1 MFSVVNDKRC
11 FLWSILA
18 LLHPEQHGNHLTR
31 VLKYQEYQHEL
42 NMSGIR
48 YVVDIKD
55 IGKFEHQNDVSVNV
69 YEYEDKNIFPL
80 RIYQRD
86 RCKTSSEFLPIL
98 FAWLLQ

>member
-1 MFSVVNDKRC
+1 
-11 FLWSILA
+11 
-18 LLHPEQHGNHLTR
+18 
-31 VLKYQEYQHEL
+31 
-42 NMSGIR
+42 MSGIR
-48 YVVDIKD
+48 YVVDMKD

-98 FAWLLQ
+98 FAWLLQWRGIENPYGKM